1 MNKIENKAQE
11 MGVTLT
17 PQLLEYVAQA
27 FEYYKDASKSEEQ
40 LLESLLSEA
49 EIHYYERQEERGQ

>member
-1 MNKIENKAQE
+1 MNRIENKAQE

-17 PQLLEYVAQA
+17 PQLLEYVTQA
-27 FEYYKDASKSEEQ
+27 FEYYKHTSKSEEQ